1 MGVSIVTNNGMP
13 DQLKWFMAAVLVA
26 GAVGGFYYFGDHSLL
41 YRVIGI
47 IVVTSVAVAIAFQ
60 TEKGR
65 QAWALMQDARTELR
79 KVVWPTRNETLQ
91 TTLIII
97 GVVTVTAIML
107 WMLDG
112 LLAWLIRILLG
123 RGA

>member
-13 DQLKWFMAAVLVA
+13 DQLKWLMAAVLVA

>member
-1 MGVSIVTNNGMP
+1 MGVSVETNNGML
-13 DQLKWFMAAVLVA
+13 DQVKWLMSATLIA
-26 GAVGGFYYFGDHSLL
+26 GAVGGFYYFGEQSLL
-41 YRVIGI
+41 FRVIGI
-47 IVVTSVAVAIAFQ
+47 IVVTGVAIGIAFQ

-65 QAWALMQDARTELR
+65 EAWAFMRDARTELR

-97 GVVTVTAIML
+97 GVVALTAIML

-112 LLAWLIRILLG
+112 LLAWLVRLLL
-123 RGA
+123 RQGA

>member
-13 DQLKWFMAAVLVA
+13 DQLKWLMAAVLVA
-26 GAVGGFYYFGDHSLL
+26 GAVGGFYYFGDQSLL
-41 YRVIGI
+41 FRVIGI

-91 TTLIII
+91 TTLIVI

>member
-1 MGVSIVTNNGMP
+1 
-13 DQLKWFMAAVLVA
+13 
-26 GAVGGFYYFGDHSLL
+26 
-41 YRVIGI
+41 
-47 IVVTSVAVAIAFQ
+47 
-60 TEKGR
+60 
-65 QAWALMQDARTELR
+65 MQDARTELR